1 MRSLGK
7 TIKQLREKKHI
18 SQKDF
23 AEQLNISNVV
33 LSRYEN
39 DIRKPDYDTLE
50 KIADYFEVS
59 IDYLLGRSDTLT
71 TQDDL
76 YKGDFANLSQEQKE
90 VLNFFLNL
98 DHSAFKD
105 KPTDIL
111 AALEQFELYYKLY
124 KDQQAKKQL

>member
-59 IDYLLGRSDTLT
+59 TDYLLGRSDTPAT
-71 TQDDL
+71 PHGISKED
-76 YKGDFANLSQEQKE
+76 YANLSEEQKE
-90 VLNFFLNL
+90 VLDFFLNL
-98 DHSAFKD
+98 DDLAFKE
-105 KPTDIL
+105 KPADIL

-124 KDQQAKKQL
+124 KEQQAKKQK

>member
-59 IDYLLGRSDTLT
+59 IDYLLGRSDTLI
-71 TQDDL
+71 TQNDL

-98 DHSAFKD
+98 DDSAFKD

>member
-23 AEQLNISNVV
+23 AEHLNISNVV

-59 IDYLLGRSDTLT
+59 IDYLLGRSDTLI
-71 TQDDL
+71 TQNDL

-98 DHSAFKD
+98 DDSAFKD